1 MTVKGCPK
9 SVASV
14 SKSCCVPKPGATIG
28 SRLWTRA
35 DRRAV
40 FAVDAVGSVGSVLDE
55 GVVVVVVVV
64 VLVVVVVVVDGGA
77 KTGAGDDDMTDCNAI
92 QRHKKIKTWW

>member
-1 MTVKGCPK
+1 MTVNGCPK

-35 DRRAV
+35 ERRAV
-40 FAVDAVGSVGSVLDE
+40 FAVDAVGSVGSVRDE
-55 GVVVVVVVV
+55 GVVEVVG
-64 VLVVVVVVVDGGA
+64 VDGCA

-92 QRHKKIKTWW
+92 ERRHKKIKTW